1 IFGGFIILLAFNY
14 TPIKKIPIRTLH
26 SRLLA
31 IAILIWVP
39 IGLGFIPPLFSAA
52 ISSPFLFL
60 SFMIIVRLLARAR
73 TKTLIDYWTLLS
85 FMLWGIVSLPMMLL
99 PILPE
104 VQVFGYLQFIAQTIV
119 SLFMFVAFVR
129 NTRVQ
134 LEAQLQVSQLLRNI
148 LAHDLRNYLNV
159 ISSAIELTEAKDEE
173 SEKYLTIALESI
185 ASASTFMMEIRD
197 TLLELSAAPLQLV
210 DIDLKT
216 LVSNVVDRVKSEHLI
231 TDDQIDFDSIPDN
244 SIVNCSPLLRE
255 VIWNLLDNS
264 IKHSVGPPM
273 IELSVTTD
281 NYLALVISDRAG
293 GIPDDLREALL
304 FKTGGRNGLGLGLTI
319 VRDLLQICGV
329 ELDIDDVN
337 GDDEVIGTSFHL
349 KFNT

>member
-1 IFGGFIILLAFNY
+1 
-14 TPIKKIPIRTLH
+14 
-26 SRLLA
+26 
-31 IAILIWVP
+31 
-39 IGLGFIPPLFSAA
+39 
-52 ISSPFLFL
+52 
-60 SFMIIVRLLARAR
+60 
-73 TKTLIDYWTLLS
+73 
-85 FMLWGIVSLPMMLL
+85 
-99 PILPE
+99 
-104 VQVFGYLQFIAQTIV
+104 
-119 SLFMFVAFVR
+119 
-129 NTRVQ
+129 
-134 LEAQLQVSQLLRNI
+134 
-148 LAHDLRNYLNV
+148 
-159 ISSAIELTEAKDEE
+159 
-173 SEKYLTIALESI
+173 
-185 ASASTFMMEIRD
+185 
-197 TLLELSAAPLQLV
+197 
-210 DIDLKT
+210 
-216 LVSNVVDRVKSEHLI
+216 
-231 TDDQIDFDSIPDN
+231 N